1 MRCLRAPLVH
11 FVAGGAALF
20 CVVHGT
26 AIDRSDPIVVT
37 AADVERL
44 RTDYA
49 RETGLEPSGADE
61 AALVEKA
68 VDEELL
74 FREAVARGLDRNDR
88 SVRNWLVEQMQV
100 LSEDRDADPERLYAR
115 ARALGLD
122 RSDLVVRRMLVQ
134 KMRLLATHV
143 DEQPP
148 TASELDAFYAAHR
161 DEYRAPER
169 VTFWH
174 VFVSSDVHGPSARR
188 DAEAVRDALEHA
200 GRPPVGAM
208 AAGDAFPAAP
218 HVIGKSTTEI
228 AKLFGTAFAAAVARV
243 EPGTWSG
250 PLDSPYGAHLV
261 WVERREASV
270 APPLEAVRSRVV
282 ERWRDERRAR
292 RLVELLHDLRRRH
305 PLQVQSSAWLDRSRS

>member
-88 SVRNWLVEQMQV
+88 I
-100 LSEDRDADPERLYAR
+100 
-115 ARALGLD
+115 
-122 RSDLVVRRMLVQ
+122 VRRMLVQ

-169 VTFWH
+169 MTFWH
-174 VFVSSDVHGPSARR
+174 VFVSSDVHGPSVRG

-218 HVIGKSTTEI
+218 HVVGKSTTEI
-228 AKLFGTAFAAAVARV
+228 AKLFGAAFAAALARV

-270 APPLEAVRSRVV
+270 APPLEAVQSRVV
-282 ERWRDERRAR
+282 ERW
-292 RLVELLHDLRRRH
+292 
-305 PLQVQSSAWLDRSRS
+305 